1 MESTK
6 ADLRVAVRAEMWA
19 ILILMETDLAL
30 LTDLSLVETR
40 APLILTAL
48 VKAGWKVLDLA
59 WKRVV
64 LILKES
70 YSAL

>member
-1 MESTK
+1 ME
-6 ADLRVAVRAEMWA
+6 LRKVD
-19 ILILMETDLAL
+19 LILKETDSAL
-30 LTDLSLVETR
+30 MTDLSLVEMR
-40 APLILTAL
+40 APLRLTAL

-70 YSAL
+70 YWAL